1 MRIIFATHNQGKVR
15 EMQNILSGLDVEIVS
30 AEEAGIFEDVE
41 EDGKTFEENALKK
54 ARFIMEKTGEWAVAD
69 DSGLCIAALDGA
81 PGIFSSRWAGE
92 SSSGDELVN
101 FTLEKMKNI
110 PAENRSAY
118 FESAIAL
125 VSPEGKH
132 WTFAGTVDGK
142 IVAISKGEAHPKLPY
157 DVIFVPE
164 GYEKTF
170 AEMSQEEKNKIS
182 HRGLAFLKLKEFIES
197 SDEFK
202 K

>member
-1 MRIIFATHNQGKVR
+1 MRIIFATHNQGKVK
-15 EMQNILSGLDVEIVS
+15 EMQNILSGLDVEIAS
-30 AEEAGIFEDVE
+30 AEEARIFEDVE
-41 EDGKTFEENALKK
+41 EDGRTFEENALKK

-81 PGIFSSRWAGE
+81 PGIFTSRWAGE
-92 SSSGDELVN
+92 SASGDELVN

-110 PAENRSAY
+110 SAENRSAY

-125 VSPEGKH
+125 VSPEGKQ
-132 WTFAGTVDGK
+132 WTFTGTVDGK
-142 IVAISKGEAHPKLPY
+142 IAAISKGESHPKLPY
-157 DVIFVPE
+157 DVIFVPK

-170 AEMSQEEKNKIS
+170 AEMIQEEKNKIS

-197 SDEFK
+197 SDDFK

>member
-1 MRIIFATHNQGKVR
+1 MRIIFATHNQGKIK
-15 EMQNILSGLDVEIVS
+15 EMQNILSGLDVEIAS

-41 EDGKTFEENALKK
+41 EDGKTFEENALRK
-54 ARFIMEKTGEWAVAD
+54 ARFIVEKTGEWAVAD

-81 PGIFSSRWAGE
+81 PGLFSSRWAGE
-92 SSSGDELVN
+92 NVSGGELIN

-110 PAENRSAY
+110 PAEKRSAY
-118 FESAIAL
+118 FESAIVL

-132 WTFAGTVDGK
+132 WTFIGTVDGK
-142 IVAISKGEAHPKLPY
+142 IVEISKGEAHPKLPY